1 MLRVTPEDRPGDH
14 RQRRAGR
21 PSEGRGAN
29 GQGGKGRGKARR
41 RWLPRPSLRRLLSW
55 SLVAAIWLSIAGL
68 GVIGWFAYDLPDVS
82 RFAELTRKPSVT
94 LVSAEGERIA
104 AFGDLYG
111 ETVRLSEL
119 PPYVPLAVLAVED
132 RRFYQHPGI
141 DAFGLLR
148 AIVVNLRAGRIVQ
161 GGSTITQ
168 QLAKIMF
175 LEPDRTLKRKVQEA
189 LLAFWLE
196 RRFSKEQILTLY
208 LNRVYLGAGTYGLDA
223 AAQRYFGASARTLT
237 LYQAAM
243 LAGLL
248 KAPSRYNPAS
258 NPDLA
263 DGRAGLVLDAMV
275 ESGFIAAEEAAQA
288 KQVKAGPSRV
298 ADQGGR
304 YFADW
309 VLGQLAGFVGP
320 IERDVVVVTT
330 LDPRLQRIAEEE
342 TQAMIAG
349 DGAAAGMGQAAFVA
363 LGPDGAVRALV
374 GGRDYGESQFNR
386 ATQALRQPG
395 SAFKAFVYLAAL
407 QQGFSPDDR
416 MVDAPVSIAGWAP
429 KNHGGKY
436 YGEVTLREAFA
447 RSLNSVA
454 VQLIQKIGPA
464 EVAQT
469 AHRLGITS
477 DLAVDA
483 GLALGTSE
491 TTLLELTSAY
501 STFANQGR
509 GVWPYAIL
517 EVREP
522 TGRILY
528 QRSGGGPGRLVAPRQ
543 VNAMLD
549 LLRAGVAWGTG
560 KAADPGRPAGGKT
573 GTSQDNRDAWFI
585 GLTAELTAGVWMG
598 NDDGT
603 PMHKV
608 TGGTLPARLWGRI
621 LSRGLQGLP
630 PAPLPAADPL
640 LAADEPLATP
650 GQADEAPGLIGRILK
665 SLQLG
670 GTEEQQPRFA
680 RPDADGGPLR

>member
-1 MLRVTPEDRPGDH
+1 MFRVTPEDRPGDP
-14 RQRRAGR
+14 RQRASAR
-21 PSEGRGAN
+21 
-29 GQGGKGRGKARR
+29 RGKRDKGKAQGRSRR
-41 RWLPRPSLRRLLSW
+41 PRIRLRPLLSW
-55 SLVAAIWLSIAGL
+55 TLVATIWVAIAGL
-68 GVIGWFAYDLPDVS
+68 GVIGWFAYDLPSVD
-82 RFAELTRKPSVT
+82 RFAELTRRPSVT
-94 LVSAEGERIA
+94 LVSAEGARITA
-104 AFGDLYG
+104 VGDLYG
-111 ETVRLSEL
+111 ETVRVSEL
-119 PPYVPLAVLAVED
+119 PPHVSQAVLAVED

-148 AIVVNLRAGRIVQ
+148 ALLVNLHAGRIVQ

-175 LEPDRTLKRKVQEA
+175 LEPERTVKRKVQEA

-223 AAQRYFGASARTLT
+223 AAQRYFGVGARELT
-237 LYQAAM
+237 LHQAAM

-248 KAPSRYNPAS
+248 KAPSRYNPA
-258 NPDLA
+258 NDPGLA

-275 ESGFIAAEEAAQA
+275 EAGFITAEAAAQA
-288 KQVKAGPSRV
+288 KQDKGGPSRV

-309 VLGQLAGFVGP
+309 VLGQLSGFVGP
-320 IERDVVVVTT
+320 VDRDLVVVTT

-342 TQAMIAG
+342 VRAMIAG
-349 DGAAAGMGQAAFVA
+349 DGAVAGMGQAAFIA
-363 LGPDGAVRALV
+363 LAPDGAVRALV
-374 GGRDYGESQFNR
+374 GGRDYRESQFNR
-386 ATQALRQPG
+386 ATQALRQQG

-416 MVDAPVSIAGWAP
+416 MIDRPVRLANWEP
-429 KNHGGKY
+429 KNFDNKY

-454 VQLIQKIGPA
+454 VQLIQKVGPA
-464 EVAQT
+464 AVAQT

-477 DLAVDA
+477 DLAADA

-522 TGRILY
+522 NGRILY
-528 QRSGGGPGRLVAPRQ
+528 QRSGGGPGRLVAPHQ

-603 PMHKV
+603 RMRDV
-608 TGGTLPARLWGRI
+608 TGGTLPVT
-621 LSRGLQGLP
+621 SRMW
-630 PAPLPAADPL
+630 
-640 LAADEPLATP
+640 ATMY
-650 GQADEAPGLIGRILK
+650 
-665 SLQLG
+665 
-670 GTEEQQPRFA
+670 GTVASPTESVA
-680 RPDADGGPLR
+680 MMM